1 MLVPL
6 TKDRPERHYLIKQ
19 SHKMARVHKPFATL
33 AEAYKDALTLTIAH
47 SNDATRIS
55 WFVLTTSRALS
66 FDDAVEPI
74 VDRPI

>member
-1 MLVPL
+1 MPL

-19 SHKMARVHKPFATL
+19 SHQMARVHKPFDTL
-33 AEAYKDALTLTIAH
+33 AEAYKYALTFTFPD

-66 FDDAVEPI
+66 VDDAVEPI
-74 VDRPI
+74 VDRPL